1 MTIIKCENHGMRST
15 HTHIQFLMSHVVLGH
30 RQENRSG
37 GRIMVG
43 VNVCMSV
50 SCMCW
55 CMHVHE

>member
-1 MTIIKCENHGMRST
+1 MCAS
-15 HTHIQFLMSHVVLGH
+15 HILFHMSHVALGH

-55 CMHVHE
+55 HVCVGMCMCE